1 MYARMRLFS
10 PFKAEGMRKKTT
22 ASSKKPFAKKSA
34 STTRQPASAKKEA
47 LTLGSEEKLSLF
59 AALFN
64 HSSEGILVTD
74 SDGLIQLVNPEFCAI
89 AGYEPRELI
98 GKTPSL
104 LHSDRQ
110 NRIFYENMWSCLLE
124 TGKWQGRL
132 WNRRKNGEI
141 YPAHLTIAT
150 LNQTPVTHMRY
161 LGIMQDLSKYSKAFE
176 DRAHYDALTEL
187 PNRILLNDRL
197 DFMLAHARRNGQ
209 ILAVLFL
216 DLDRFKFANDSLGY
230 SAGDLVLQEVARR
243 LKRTVREVDAV
254 FRLGNDEFAVI
265 LEEIS
270 HIEDAA
276 KVAKKIQKVF
286 AKPFAIEKSGHEVY
300 ISASIGI
307 SLFPYDGVDMDT
319 LVKNAETAMHRAKEQ
334 GENSY
339 QHYTPSMNSKAL
351 EHLTIEYRLHK
362 ALEQNEFLVY
372 YQPQV
377 DIRTNAVVGAEAL
390 IRWRHPEIGLVSPG
404 EFIPIA
410 EETGL
415 IIPIGEW
422 VLRTAC
428 SQVKQWR
435 RLGHEDLRISVNL
448 SARQFQQ
455 QVILDKVREA
465 IEEADLPVN
474 TLELEITESIG
485 MKNAELTVRI
495 LSALREM
502 GVRLSIDDFGTGY
515 SSLNYLKRFPVD
527 VLKIDQSFVR
537 DISVDQDDEAIVEI
551 VINIAHALK
560 LEVIA
565 EGVETEEQ
573 LAFLRAKGCDE
584 VQGYYYSPPIPAD
597 QFLAYLEKSSQLSP

>member
-1 MYARMRLFS
+1 MQ
-10 PFKAEGMRKKTT
+10 KQ
-22 ASSKKPFAKKSA
+22 AKRRSRRSA
-34 STTRQPASAKKEA
+34 SAAGSRAPDASARSRGQTR
-47 LTLGSEEKLSLF
+47 LDLGSEEKLSLF
-59 AALFN
+59 GALFN
-64 HSSEGILVTD
+64 NSSEAILVTD
-74 SDGLIQLVNPEFCAI
+74 DAGIIQLVNPEFCEI
-89 AGYEPRELI
+89 TGYAPREII
-98 GKTPSL
+98 GEKPGIMRSHRHDDAFYGAMWDTL
-104 LHSDRQ
+104 LADGCWEGQ
-110 NRIFYENMWSCLLE
+110 I
-124 TGKWQGRL
+124 
-132 WNRRKNGEI
+132 WNRRKSGEI
-141 YPAHLTIAT
+141 YPAHLKITSLPAGSMM
-150 LNQTPVTHMRY
+150 HMRY
-161 LGIMQDLSKYSKAFE
+161 VGIFQDLSKFSEAFKNQTHG
-176 DRAHYDALTEL
+176 DPLTGL

-209 ILAVLFL
+209 ILAVLFI

-230 SAGDLVLQEVARR
+230 SAGDAVLQEVARR

-276 KVAKKIQKVF
+276 KVAKKIQTLF
-286 AKPFAIEKSGHEVY
+286 ARPFAIDGPQHEVY

-339 QHYTPSMNSKAL
+339 QHYTPGMNSKAL

-362 ALEQNEFLVY
+362 ALEQHEFLVY
-372 YQPQV
+372 YQPQI
-377 DIRTNAVVGAEAL
+377 DIGNNRIVGAEAL
-390 IRWRHPEIGLVSPG
+390 VRWKHPEIGLVSPG
-404 EFIPIA
+404 DFIPIA

-428 SQVKQWR
+428 AQTRCW
-435 RLGHEDLRISVNL
+435 HEQGYDHLRIAVNL

-455 QVILDKVREA
+455 QSIIDTICDTINETSLPPEA
-465 IEEADLPVN
+465 
-474 TLELEITESIG
+474 LELEITESLG
-485 MKNAELTVRI
+485 MKNAEMTVLT
-495 LSALREM
+495 LSELKQR
-502 GVRLSIDDFGTGY
+502 GIRLSIDDFGTGY
-515 SSLNYLKRFPVD
+515 SSLNYLKRFPVHI
-527 VLKIDQSFVR
+527 LKIDQSFVR

-565 EGVETEEQ
+565 EGVENQRQ
-573 LAFLRAKGCDE
+573 LDFLRDKGCDS
-584 VQGYYYSPPIPAD
+584 VQGYFFSPPVPPD
-597 QFLAYLEKSSQLSP
+597 QFLSLLETEKKRLGALADPLSGA